1 MGRPRALNGT
11 TGASSLRR
19 RREQLYYSGSRM
31 MIVRVIRNCGI
42 ISRKTNYK
50 GQVILPFIFFYLS

>member
-19 RREQLYYSGSRM
+19 RRELKKK
-31 MIVRVIRNCGI
+31 
-42 ISRKTNYK
+42 RKDK
-50 GQVILPFIFFYLS
+50 V

>member
-19 RREQLYYSGSRM
+19 RRELK
-31 MIVRVIRNCGI
+31 
-42 ISRKTNYK
+42 RKKEEK
-50 GQVILPFIFFYLS
+50 G

>member
-19 RREQLYYSGSRM
+19 
-31 MIVRVIRNCGI
+31 
-42 ISRKTNYK
+42 KTNYK
-50 GQVILPFIFFYLS
+50 GQVILPFIFFFTYPKCK

>member
-19 RREQLYYSGSRM
+19 RRELKKK
-31 MIVRVIRNCGI
+31 
-42 ISRKTNYK
+42 RKR
-50 GQVILPFIFFYLS
+50 

>member
-19 RREQLYYSGSRM
+19 RRELKKKRKSNHSLRSKLESQLA
-31 MIVRVIRNCGI
+31 
-42 ISRKTNYK
+42 
-50 GQVILPFIFFYLS
+50 

>member
-19 RREQLYYSGSRM
+19 RRELKEFQRD
-31 MIVRVIRNCGI
+31 V
-42 ISRKTNYK
+42 NY
-50 GQVILPFIFFYLS
+50 